1 MNCPYCQEDIYGMTG
16 FQEILEFNKH
26 LRKCRKNPGN
36 IVISDGRQ
44 TVVTPIKDQTM
55 LDALNIRA
63 ESGQ

>member
-1 MNCPYCQEDIYGMTG
+1 MNCPFCQKDIYGMTG
-16 FQEILEFNKH
+16 FQEILAFNKH

-36 IVISDGRQ
+36 FIISDGVKTVIMPKREQ
-44 TVVTPIKDQTM
+44 TL

>member
-1 MNCPYCQEDIYGMTG
+1 MTG